1 MGKAKNQHPGQPNSV
16 PSSFANSCVRVCK
29 PHGSR
34 FSDFPHLTAEGRTK
48 AILVSHKNQRSTCC
62 PQLHP
67 SLAPQSA
74 PNRKKS
80 SHRARSIAS
89 SKLCI
94 RLSIS
99 LCLRSTLTTWTLPPP
114 RHELS
119 YSSTVCRCVHVHMC
133 SEPNKHD
140 AIQPLCFQKR
150 VLVPQSTTYLLT
162 YQKFS
167 STQEKIKALPTGL
180 TDKQH
185 QLEGNLVNEQAQVIS
200 GGTLAWLN
208 TKT

>member
-34 FSDFPHLTAEGRTK
+34 FSDFPHLIAEGRTK
-48 AILVSHKNQRSTCC
+48 AILVSHKNQRSKCC

-140 AIQPLCFQKR
+140 EIQPLCFQK
-150 VLVPQSTTYLLT
+150 S
-162 YQKFS
+162 FS
-167 STQEKIKALPTGL
+167 SSVHDISADLP
-180 TDKQH
+180 KV
-185 QLEGNLVNEQAQVIS
+185 QLHTRENKGPAHRTYRQATPARRQPCE
-200 GGTLAWLN
+200 
-208 TKT
+208 

>member
-34 FSDFPHLTAEGRTK
+34 FSDFPHLIAEGRTK
-48 AILVSHKNQRSTCC
+48 AILVSHKNQRSKCC

-133 SEPNKHD
+133 SEPNKYD
-140 AIQPLCFQKR
+140 EIQPLCFQKSFSSSVHDISADLPKVQLHTR
-150 VLVPQSTTYLLT
+150 ENKGPAHRT
-162 YQKFS
+162 YQ
-167 STQEKIKALPTGL
+167 
-180 TDKQH
+180 
-185 QLEGNLVNEQAQVIS
+185 QATPARRQPCE
-200 GGTLAWLN
+200 
-208 TKT
+208 

>member
-140 AIQPLCFQKR
+140 AIQPLCFQK
-150 VLVPQSTTYLLT
+150 S
-162 YQKFS
+162 FS
-167 STQEKIKALPTGL
+167 SSVHDISADLP
-180 TDKQH
+180 KV
-185 QLEGNLVNEQAQVIS
+185 QLHTRENKGPAHRTYRQATPARRQPCE
-200 GGTLAWLN
+200 
-208 TKT
+208 